1 MKIYL
6 DTANLQE
13 IEEAASWGVLSG
25 VTTNPTLLAREEGAD
40 FEETV
45 KKIASLVDG
54 PISAE
59 TVSQDAAGMVKE
71 GIGFAAWHPNV
82 IVKVPSTIEGL
93 KATARL
99 KREGIRTNVTLCF
112 NANQALL
119 AARAGA
125 FVVSPFVG
133 RLDDI
138 SEPGMD
144 LIQDIVEVFSLDP
157 EIETQILA
165 ASIRHPRHIIEAAK
179 AGADIATV
187 PLKVLQQCMK
197 HPLTDAGVE
206 RFLDDWGKREAVQI
220 ATAGTQ

>member
-6 DTANLQE
+6 DTANLRE

-25 VTTNPTLLAREEGAD
+25 VTTNPTLMAREEGAD

-59 TVSQDAAGMVKE
+59 TVSEDAGGMVKE
-71 GIGFAAWHPNV
+71 GMGFARWHPNV

-93 KATARL
+93 KATAWL

-144 LIQDIVEVFSLDP
+144 LIQDIAEVFSLDP

-165 ASIRHPRHIIEAAK
+165 ASIRHPRHMVEAAK

-187 PLKVLQQCMK
+187 PFKVLQQCMR
-197 HPLTDAGVE
+197 HPLTDAGIDQ
-206 RFLDDWGKREAVQI
+206 FLDDWRKREAVQI

>member
-1 MKIYL
+1 MKIFL
-6 DTANLQE
+6 DTANIRE
-13 IEEAASWGVLSG
+13 IEEVASWGILSG
-25 VTTNPTLLAREEGAD
+25 VTTNPTLMAREEGAD

-59 TVSQDAAGMVKE
+59 TVSEDADGMVKE
-71 GIGFAAWHPNV
+71 GMRFAAWHPNV
-82 IVKVPSTIEGL
+82 VIKVPSTIEGL
-93 KATARL
+93 KAISWL

-144 LIQDIVEVFSLDP
+144 LIQEIAEVFGMDA

-165 ASIRHPRHIIEAAK
+165 ASIRHPRHIVEAAK

-187 PLKVLQQCMK
+187 PFGVLQQSMK
-197 HPLTDAGVE
+197 HPLTEAGIE
-206 RFLDDWGKREAVQI
+206 RFLDDWRKREAVQI
-220 ATAGTQ
+220 ATAGSE